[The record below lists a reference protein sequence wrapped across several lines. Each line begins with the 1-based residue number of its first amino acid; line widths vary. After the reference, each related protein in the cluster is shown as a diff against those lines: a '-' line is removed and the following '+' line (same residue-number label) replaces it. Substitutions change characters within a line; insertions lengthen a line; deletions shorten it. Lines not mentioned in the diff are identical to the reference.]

1 MEGGSIAVVMEDIQT
16 RTAVTDEGAFTWS
29 AGDQI
34 WLEITANPGY
44 VTGTLSSGAG
54 TGSANFA
61 YGTYFGDMTGKA
73 VYPFNA
79 GHNVNGTE
87 LSVVLPASYDLG
99 SNLSNTNA
107 AMYGVK
113 TNGSIKFNHL
123 AGVMRFKFINAPVG
137 TDKFIITLDK
147 KINGTFAADL
157 TGDYPVLQTETTS
170 NESEKSITLNFDA
183 LTSVQDIMLY
193 VPLPLGTYT
202 TLGLEVKAGSQSV
215 WSYSNT
221 VTNTINRKSLILM
234 PSVTLAGSVSGD
246 IEGGDTPGGSQDG
259 DYIDEYGINHGQGV
273 EIDGVVWA
281 PVNCGYH
288 ATDYKYGKLYQ
299 WGRKY
304 GQGYDSN
311 DASVPSIVEGGVIS
325 STGQSA
331 SNADK
336 FYLGSS
342 SSYYDWLSYLDR
354 DNFLWNSG
362 TEDAPVKT
370 EYDPCPEG
378 WRVPTYAELNSL
390 STNKSSWSTND
401 NHNGY
406 WFSGSQSY
414 SSSVTSVFFSA
425 AGRRYGIDGGKDLR
439 TYCGHYWS
447 SRPNSTNA
455 QFLSFGS
462 GSVGMNELS
471 RSNGYSVRCVRED
484 SMLEVPDE
492 PSRPDAVDLS
502 AAGTAN
508 SYIVSS
514 AGSYKFSTVKGNSS
528 ESVGAVVS
536 AEVLWETFGTSETPS
551 VGFLVSNVR
560 YEGGD
565 IFFNTPETFKE
576 GNAVIAAKDASGTIL
591 WSWHIWLTDQPE
603 EQVYYN
609 NAGTMMDRNLG
620 ATSATPGDVG
630 ALGLLY
636 QWGRKD
642 PFLGSSSISSSTEAK
657 STLTWPSAVSSDS
670 SNGTIDYALEHP
682 TTFITY
688 NSNNYDWYYTG
699 SSSTDNTRWQSSKT
713 IYDPC
718 PAGWRV
724 PDGGDNGVWSIAL
737 GSSSY
742 FEDDSLYDSTNEGM
756 NFSGRFGSSSIIWY
770 PASGSR
776 FYSDGR
782 LSNIGSISDYWSA
795 SVSSYSYYAYLMG
808 FHVTGTVFPSYGS
821 DYRASGQAV
830 RCIREDSAFDEP
842 EEPSAPDS
850 SQPSYSLQLNP
861 STYGWVQST
870 SVPNPDASL
879 YDGVYESTNG
889 GVHSSCSVMYIDISG
904 YDNFKLYVRSY
915 AESNYDFVVV
925 SYLDYPLTQNTYVNA
940 KVSTKGKQ
948 DSSTS
953 IGHYTLVEFKGIGG
967 GNHRITVMY
976 LKDSSGNSNDDKGYV
991 LIPKNQ
997 GNQTPSEQQKV
1008 DYVDEYGI
1016 NHGQGVEIDGVVWA
1030 PVNCGYHA
1038 TDYQYGKLYQWG
1050 RKYGQGYDGDF
1061 YDLNGNESGTYSD
1074 VSVPSIVSGP
1084 VSESEGQSSSNSNKF
1099 YDSSSSPYDWVTPQ
1113 DDTLWNSGTD
1123 DNPIKTEYDPCPAG
1137 WRVPTYAELNN
1148 LKSKYWSMTT
1158 SDGQKGCKFN
1168 DILFLPAAGYRY
1180 YIAGNAYARGRAG
1193 RYWSSE
1199 PYDPGA
1205 RYLDFSNNGV
1215 GVIMAGTYR
1224 EHGFSVRCVQ
1234 E

>member
-107 AMYGVK
+107 AMYGVE

-502 AAGTAN
+502 ATGTAN

>member
-1 MEGGSIAVVMEDIQT
+1 
-16 RTAVTDEGAFTWS
+16 
-29 AGDQI
+29 
-34 WLEITANPGY
+34 
-44 VTGTLSSGAG
+44 
-54 TGSANFA
+54 
-61 YGTYFGDMTGKA
+61 
-73 VYPFNA
+73 
-79 GHNVNGTE
+79 
-87 LSVVLPASYDLG
+87 
-99 SNLSNTNA
+99 
-107 AMYGVK
+107 
-113 TNGSIKFNHL
+113 
-123 AGVMRFKFINAPVG
+123 MRFKFINAPVG

-147 KINGTFAADL
+147 KINGTFTADL
-157 TGDYPVLQTETTS
+157 TEDYPVLQTETTS

-215 WSYSNT
+215 WTYSNT
-221 VTNTINRKSLILM
+221 VTNTIKRKSLILM

-439 TYCGHYWS
+439 TYCGYYWS

-484 SMLEVPDE
+484 SMIEVPDE

-551 VGFLVSNVR
+551 VGSLVSNVR

-1113 DDTLWNSGTD
+1113 DDTLWNRGTD

-1168 DILFLPAAGYRY
+1168 GILFLPAAGYRY

>member
-1 MEGGSIAVVMEDIQT
+1 
-16 RTAVTDEGAFTWS
+16 
-29 AGDQI
+29 
-34 WLEITANPGY
+34 
-44 VTGTLSSGAG
+44 
-54 TGSANFA
+54 
-61 YGTYFGDMTGKA
+61 
-73 VYPFNA
+73 
-79 GHNVNGTE
+79 
-87 LSVVLPASYDLG
+87 
-99 SNLSNTNA
+99 
-107 AMYGVK
+107 
-113 TNGSIKFNHL
+113 
-123 AGVMRFKFINAPVG
+123 
-137 TDKFIITLDK
+137 
-147 KINGTFAADL
+147 
-157 TGDYPVLQTETTS
+157 
-170 NESEKSITLNFDA
+170 
-183 LTSVQDIMLY
+183 
-193 VPLPLGTYT
+193 
-202 TLGLEVKAGSQSV
+202 
-215 WSYSNT
+215 
-221 VTNTINRKSLILM
+221 
-234 PSVTLAGSVSGD
+234 
-246 IEGGDTPGGSQDG
+246 
-259 DYIDEYGINHGQGV
+259 
-273 EIDGVVWA
+273 
-281 PVNCGYH
+281 
-288 ATDYKYGKLYQ
+288 
-299 WGRKY
+299 
-304 GQGYDSN
+304 
-311 DASVPSIVEGGVIS
+311 
-325 STGQSA
+325 
-331 SNADK
+331 
-336 FYLGSS
+336 
-342 SSYYDWLSYLDR
+342 
-354 DNFLWNSG
+354 
-362 TEDAPVKT
+362 
-370 EYDPCPEG
+370 
-378 WRVPTYAELNSL
+378 
-390 STNKSSWSTND
+390 
-401 NHNGY
+401 
-406 WFSGSQSY
+406 
-414 SSSVTSVFFSA
+414 
-425 AGRRYGIDGGKDLR
+425 
-439 TYCGHYWS
+439 
-447 SRPNSTNA
+447 
-455 QFLSFGS
+455 
-462 GSVGMNELS
+462 
-471 RSNGYSVRCVRED
+471 
-484 SMLEVPDE
+484 
-492 PSRPDAVDLS
+492 
-502 AAGTAN
+502 
-508 SYIVSS
+508 
-514 AGSYKFSTVKGNSS
+514 
-528 ESVGAVVS
+528 
-536 AEVLWETFGTSETPS
+536 
-551 VGFLVSNVR
+551 
-560 YEGGD
+560 
-565 IFFNTPETFKE
+565 
-576 GNAVIAAKDASGTIL
+576 
-591 WSWHIWLTDQPE
+591 
-603 EQVYYN
+603 
-609 NAGTMMDRNLG
+609 
-620 ATSATPGDVG
+620 
-630 ALGLLY
+630 
-636 QWGRKD
+636 
-642 PFLGSSSISSSTEAK
+642 
-657 STLTWPSAVSSDS
+657 
-670 SNGTIDYALEHP
+670 
-682 TTFITY
+682 
-688 NSNNYDWYYTG
+688 
-699 SSSTDNTRWQSSKT
+699 
-713 IYDPC
+713 
-718 PAGWRV
+718 
-724 PDGGDNGVWSIAL
+724 
-737 GSSSY
+737 
-742 FEDDSLYDSTNEGM
+742 
-756 NFSGRFGSSSIIWY
+756 
-770 PASGSR
+770 
-776 FYSDGR
+776 
-782 LSNIGSISDYWSA
+782 
-795 SVSSYSYYAYLMG
+795 MG

-1193 RYWSSE
+1193 HYWSSE

-1205 RYLDFSNNGV
+1205 SYLDFSNNGV

-1224 EHGFSVRCVQ
+1224 EYGFSVRCVQ